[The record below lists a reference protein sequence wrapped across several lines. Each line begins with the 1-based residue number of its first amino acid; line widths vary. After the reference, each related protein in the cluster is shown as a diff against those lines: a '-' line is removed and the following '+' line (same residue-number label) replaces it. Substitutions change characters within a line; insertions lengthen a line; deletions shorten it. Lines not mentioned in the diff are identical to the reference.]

1 MTRLS
6 RRVWWAVL
14 GAAATG
20 LLLSLVVAVR
30 APAGA
35 PDVREVRGAASAPPP
50 PAPGSRGAG
59 DPETSL
65 RRDGRSVDGRRALAV
80 RCP

>member
-30 APAGA
+30 APAEA
-35 PDVREVRGAASAPPP
+35 PDVREVRGASAAARP
-50 PAPGSRGAG
+50 PAAEEPV
-59 DPETSL
+59 DPEASL